1 LHLIFRSVTIFPHSC
16 AYTRRNL
23 QTPLPTRIAGFFT
36 FKGIE
41 IMGVCIELYIEDDG
55 TMAIAVEQNA
65 PEPEETGEQ
74 KTPVK
79 SLDEA
84 IAMITQIA
92 GELASQGG
100 AQAEPGQEL
109 PPEGDE
115 SFEQGFAGAR
125 GSQAGMLGG

>member
-1 LHLIFRSVTIFPHSC
+1 
-16 AYTRRNL
+16 
-23 QTPLPTRIAGFFT
+23 
-36 FKGIE
+36 
-41 IMGVCIELYIEDDG
+41 MGVCIELYIEDDG

-92 GELASQGG
+92 GELSSQGG
-100 AQAEPGQEL
+100 AQTEPGQQL
-109 PPEGDE
+109 PPEGQDDQ
-115 SFEQGFAGAR
+115 SFEQGFSKAR